1 MDDKP
6 PQDSPSLRGSK
17 SARRRPQ
24 ENSSKPAFP
33 RKPKQERH
41 KHPEGGPSPA
51 PERIPT
57 PDSSTP
63 VVTAAAGSGAS
74 PQAQPPSRR
83 SRFNAKITQPTE
95 EQGPS
100 RSSPTPKPKPKHP
113 RGPTGDDL
121 TSTLT
126 RALRTAPY
134 LDCPICFNPVRP
146 EHPTW
151 SCSPPQ
157 GSFSEDDKER
167 LQCCWTTFHLKCIR
181 SWAEKSVKDI
191 VEAWRARGE
200 VRPGEWRCPGCQM
213 KRERVPTTYW

>member
-1 MDDKP
+1 MDNEP
-6 PQDSPSLRGSK
+6 PQTSPSPRGPK
-17 SARRRPQ
+17 SARRRPH
-24 ENSSKPAFP
+24 ENSSKAAFQ

-41 KHPEGGPSPA
+41 KHPEGGSSRA

-63 VVTAAAGSGAS
+63 ATAAEGCGEP
-74 PQAQPPSRR
+74 PQAQPRSRR
-83 SRFNAKITQPTE
+83 SRFNGKITQPTE
-95 EQGPS
+95 DQGPS

-126 RALRTAPY
+126 RSLRTAPY

-157 GSFSEDDKER
+157 DSFSEDEKER